1 MQMNEYLPHG
11 FCINWDPFLLGLH
24 VVSDVLIAVAY
35 FSIPVS
41 LIWISKRQNL
51 GSLQKFYYLFALFI
65 LACGIT
71 HVIGVLTLW
80 KPLYLLEGYAKA
92 FTALVSIATAIVL
105 IPKLK
110 TVLALPNLNDLIQM
124 NERLK
129 QEVRERERVEAA
141 LLRSVDEAVQA
152 RNTQARFLANMSH
165 EIRTPMNGVAGAAE
179 LLLHTDLDSTQV
191 DLVKTM
197 QSSSGALLNLLNDIL
212 DISSLESGNLEIRPD
227 ECKLENI
234 FDDVGQGFI
243 LEAERKNID
252 LICPYTPSVCT
263 LVEIDSM
270 RLRQILFNLVGNAI
284 KFTDHGHVTVAW
296 HVEPFEPG
304 KHAQLNIVV
313 KDTGIGIPQDQL
325 AHIFNRFHQ
334 AYGFQNATNRGG
346 TGLGLAIVHEL
357 VQLMGGKIDVHSQA
371 GEGSVFNVALPVR
384 CIMQEPMSLL
394 AAGLG
399 DHNVRLKV
407 WMSTAALEEFMSEQL
422 KALGLEYLH
431 WQPSLET
438 SDNSLGLD
446 QPGTHVLVVSRR
458 VLFQHPDQLD
468 RLRCF
473 HDEQGL
479 KVILVDQLTRQVV
492 DYHNQPHWVDYT
504 IQKPLSTSKILQ
516 ALYAVTGIYQSQHS
530 APLRRPMPPSQKF
543 KGRVVL
549 AEDSSINQKIVLGL
563 LKRFGIDAV
572 AVSDGQQ
579 LLDFLKLNVVD
590 LVFVD
595 GQMPVMDGYS
605 ATEKIRGGECGED
618 IRHVPIVAMT
628 AHAMV
633 GERERCLKLGMNGF
647 LAKPLQVDELL
658 DCLRKHL
665 PSEALP

>member
-1 MQMNEYLPHG
+1 MQINEYLPHG

-24 VVSDVLIAVAY
+24 VISDLMIAVAY

-51 GSLQKFYYLFALFI
+51 GNLQKFYYLFALFI

-80 KPLYLLEGYAKA
+80 QPLYLLEGYAKA
-92 FTALVSIATAIVL
+92 FTALVSIATAAVL

-110 TVLALPNLNDLIQM
+110 NVLALPNLNELIRM

-129 QEVRERERVEAA
+129 LEVLERERAQAA
-141 LLRSVDEAVQA
+141 LLKSVDEAVQA

-179 LLLHTDLDSTQV
+179 LLLHTELDSTQI

-227 ECKLENI
+227 ECKLEAI

-252 LICPYTPSVCT
+252 LICPSTPSLCT
-263 LVEIDSM
+263 LVEVDSM

-284 KFTDHGHVTVAW
+284 KFTDHGHVTVTW
-296 HVEPFEPG
+296 RVNSFTPG
-304 KHAQLNIVV
+304 GHGALAIEVR
-313 KDTGIGIPQDQL
+313 DTGIGISKDQQS
-325 AHIFNRFHQ
+325 HIFDRFHQ
-334 AYGFQNATNRGG
+334 VQCFQNAKNRGG

-357 VQLMGGKIDVHSQA
+357 VVLMGGTIDVQSEVGH
-371 GEGSVFNVALPVR
+371 GSVFHVHLPVR
-384 CIMQEPMSLL
+384 CIMQEPMTVL
-394 AAGLG
+394 AMGLST
-399 DHNVRLKV
+399 HQIKPRI
-407 WMSTAALEEFMSEQL
+407 WMSTPVMQAFMASQFRALQMAHTAWPLEVSQPDMPELDEP
-422 KALGLEYLH
+422 GL
-431 WQPSLET
+431 
-438 SDNSLGLD
+438 
-446 QPGTHVLVVSRR
+446 HVLLVSRR
-458 VLFQHPDQLD
+458 ILFQHPDQLD
-468 RLRCF
+468 RLRHL
-473 HDEQGL
+473 HDKRGL
-479 KVILVDQLTRQVV
+479 KVVLVDQLTRQVV
-492 DYHNQPHWVDYT
+492 DYQNQPHWVDYT
-504 IQKPLSTSKILQ
+504 IQKPLSTAKLLQ
-516 ALYAVTGIYQSQHS
+516 SLYAVTGTYQQAYHR
-530 APLRRPMPPSQKF
+530 PLRTPTPPSQRF

-549 AEDSSINQKIVLGL
+549 AEDSSINQKIALGL
-563 LKRFGIDAV
+563 LKRYGIDAV
-572 AVSDGQQ
+572 AVSDGEQ
-579 LLDFLKLNVVD
+579 LLDFLKLNAVD

-595 GQMPVMDGYS
+595 GQMPVLDGYT
-605 ATEKIRGGECGED
+605 ATEKIRRGECGED
-618 IRHVPIVAMT
+618 VRHVPIVAIT

-665 PSEALP
+665 PCEVS